1 MMRSILLVNQHY
13 IRNLKSRTKEAHM
26 AHIIRNDKQVQAL
39 HTINDALSEIT
50 AIDTL
55 MNGTPGKVLL
65 VYDPENGRDTKIELT
80 GKERERVNGVLLNRR
95 RKLVKSVYAEADK
108 NKILLDDADKALL
121 GNDSA
126 TDNTE
131 AQSSV
136 SSENESAT
144 REDTSEETSA

>member
-1 MMRSILLVNQHY
+1 
-13 IRNLKSRTKEAHM
+13 M

>member
-1 MMRSILLVNQHY
+1 
-13 IRNLKSRTKEAHM
+13 M

-144 REDTSEETSA
+144 REDTSEDTSA